1 MATEVKAKQIE
12 TIEKLTREEIKEKL
26 LQCYEQI
33 KEVLKHYLDMRED
46 YYSLIAIWILG
57 TYWHKD
63 FSSYPYLY
71 FNAMRGSG
79 KSRALKLITRLSK
92 DGNVM
97 ASPTEAVLFRTSGTI
112 GIDEFE
118 GVANKDKNSVRE
130 LLNGAYKKGI
140 KIYRMKKVKSLAGVE
155 MEVEEF
161 EVYRPIIMANI
172 WGMEEV
178 LEDRSITLILE
189 KSNHP
194 LKTRLVEDFH
204 ENEVIKYILKNILQC
219 SKCSVVSL
227 KNINLH
233 WNNYIANHYNT
244 TLTTRTTHTTHTTLT
259 TLQTS
264 LFNKINESEIMG
276 RDLELFLPL
285 FFIAE
290 FLGQETLVEIIRI
303 SKLIVAS
310 KKEDQQIESL
320 DIMVYDFISKKE
332 PNLSYNSIKRLTDDF
347 REFSGEVDDEINSK
361 WLGRALKRL
370 NLVLDK
376 RRRNHGM
383 EVTLNVA
390 KAQSKFKMF
399 QTGEP
404 NESKK

>member
-1 MATEVKAKQIE
+1 VIMKEIKSTQIE
-12 TIEKLTREEIKEKL
+12 TIEKLTIEQTKEKL
-26 LQCYEQI
+26 LECYENI
-33 KEVLKHYLDMRED
+33 KRVLKHYLDMNKD

-92 DGNVM
+92 DGQVM
-97 ASPTEAVLFRTSGTI
+97 ASPTEAVLFRTTGTL

-118 GVANKDKNSVRE
+118 GVANKDKNAVRE

-140 KIYRMKKVKSLAGVE
+140 KICRMKKVKTIVGQE
-155 MEVEEF
+155 MKVEEF

-178 LEDRSITLILE
+178 LSDRAITLILE
-189 KSNHP
+189 KSNDP
-194 LKTRLVEDFH
+194 LKTRLVEDFD
-204 ENEVIKYILKNILQC
+204 ENEVIKYILKNIGLC
-219 SKCSVVSL
+219 SLCSVVSL

-233 WNNYIANHYNT
+233 WNNYIANKLQT
-244 TLTTRTTHTTHTTLT
+244 TLTTHTTHNTHTTLT
-259 TLQTS
+259 TPNHK
-264 LFNKINESEIMG
+264 LFDKIYDSNIIG
-276 RDLELFLPL
+276 RELELFLPI

-290 FLGQETLVEIIRI
+290 FLGQEILVEIIRI
-303 SKLIVAS
+303 GMEISNA
-310 KKEDQQIESL
+310 KKEDQSIESL

-332 PNLSYNSIKRLTDDF
+332 TNLNFYSIKMLTNEF
-347 REFSGEVDDEINSK
+347 RDFSGETEEDINSK
-361 WLGRALKRL
+361 WIGRALKRL

-376 RRRNHGM
+376 RRKTHGM

-390 KAQSKFKMF
+390 KAQAKFKMF
-399 QTGEP
+399 Q
-404 NESKK
+404 SKKEE